1 MENIEFNLYNKNIIV
16 ILNSGE
22 KIVGKFLEDFE
33 EEKEILVGSTI
44 IKYENIKNM
53 SIAD

>member
-1 MENIEFNLYNKNIIV
+1 MKNIEFSLYNKNVIV

-22 KIVGKFLEDFE
+22 KIIGKFIEDFE
-33 EEKEILVGSTI
+33 EEEEILVGSTI

-53 SIAD
+53 SIAN